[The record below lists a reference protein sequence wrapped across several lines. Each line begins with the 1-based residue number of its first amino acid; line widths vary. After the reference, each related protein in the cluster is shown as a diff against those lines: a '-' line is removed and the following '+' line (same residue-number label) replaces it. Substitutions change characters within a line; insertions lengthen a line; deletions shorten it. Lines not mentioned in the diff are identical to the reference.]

1 MAFEDGIA
9 HLKKKNEI
17 AQDFLHSSLSYC
29 IQLQLMGNIFSKNI

>member
-9 HLKKKNEI
+9 HLKKNEI

-29 IQLQLMGNIFSKNI
+29 IQLQLMGNIFSKNV